1 MFRQVGVRGQAVGA
15 GVVLGDGERDLFPG
29 GRVQHTLAQRAGQV
43 EVALEQGGA
52 VGHRLG
58 HVRGDAHAVLHGGE

>member
-1 MFRQVGVRGQAVGA
+1 MGTSLM
-15 GVVLGDGERDLFPG
+15 LG
-29 GRVQHTLAQRAGQV
+29 
-43 EVALEQGGA
+43 LEQGGA